1 MGMHPKLKS
10 ENFHE
15 FYNLIF
21 GVNKSSSIQYLL
33 DHGLIDNSH
42 VANWK
47 KHLSALEPSSPI
59 WFELHDHFKMK
70 IDAQITNGGH
80 ISSKSSLD
88 IIKNYKYASQIF
100 NSKIFSDDSNRGKI
114 ALDFGSGVYRPL
126 GVAALLYIN
135 GFDHVYAY
143 EPFPIK
149 LDFAIISFNEIL
161 KNIIE
166 NPNDFNI
173 SSISNE
179 ELLIRAKSLFVSN
192 LGGLL
197 SDFHSNNIK
206 KVRIGGISLISDIE
220 LIQDDQIDVHFSN
233 AVLEHV
239 SNMESNLNQLRRITT
254 NTSIGFHI
262 VDFLDHRYYDDP
274 TISPL
279 EKYYDGYLDEI
290 NGLTPS
296 ELENK
301 FTHNNWKIRKITTQ
315 TVPGQILTNDNRPL
329 ISRYSSYSESELLEH
344 INFYELNK

>member
-10 ENFHE
+10 KNFHD

-21 GVNKSSSIQYLL
+21 GVNKDRSIQYLL
-33 DHGLIDNSH
+33 DHKLIDASQ
-42 VANWK
+42 VANWTN
-47 KHLSALEPSSPI
+47 HLSALEPNSPI
-59 WFELHDHFKMK
+59 WFELQDHFKIN
-70 IDAQITNGGH
+70 IDAQIIKGGH

-100 NSKIFSDDSNRGKI
+100 NSKIFSDNSNRGKI

-161 KNIIE
+161 KNIID
-166 NPNDFNI
+166 NPADYNI
-173 SSISNE
+173 SSINND
-179 ELLIRAKSLFVSN
+179 ELLIRTKSLLVSN
-192 LGGLL
+192 LGELL
-197 SDFHSNNIK
+197 SDFYSNNTK
-206 KVRIGGISLISDIE
+206 KIRIGGISLISDIE
-220 LIQDDQIDVHFSN
+220 LIQDNIIDVHFSN

-254 NTSIGFHI
+254 PECIGFHI

-274 TISPL
+274 GISPL
-279 EKYYDGYLDEI
+279 EKYYDGHLDEI

-296 ELENK
+296 ELEKK
-301 FTHNNWKIRKITTQ
+301 FIENNWKIRKINTQ
-315 TVPGQILTNDNRPL
+315 TVPSHVITNDSRSI
-329 ISRYSSYSESELLEH
+329 ISRYSSFSQSELLEH
-344 INFYELNK
+344 INFYEFNK

>member
-10 ENFHE
+10 NNFHE

-21 GVNKSSSIQYLL
+21 GINKGPSIKYLL

-42 VANWK
+42 VANWE
-47 KHLSALEPSSPI
+47 KHLSVLKPSSPI
-59 WFELHDHFKMK
+59 WFELHDHFKIK
-70 IDAQITNGGH
+70 IDPQIINGGH

-100 NSKIFSDDSNRGKI
+100 NSKIFSDNSNRGKI
-114 ALDFGSGVYRPL
+114 ALDLGSGVYRPL

-149 LDFAIISFNEIL
+149 LDFAVISFNEIL
-161 KNIIE
+161 KNIFE
-166 NPNDFNI
+166 NPSDYNI

-179 ELLIRAKSLFVSN
+179 ELLIRAKSLLVSN
-192 LGGLL
+192 LGELL
-197 SDFHSNNIK
+197 SDFYSAKVKN
-206 KVRIGGISLISDIE
+206 VRIGGISLISDIE
-220 LIQDDQIDVHFSN
+220 LIQDNLIDVHFSN

-239 SNMESNLNQLRRITT
+239 SNMESNLDQLRRITT
-254 NTSIGFHI
+254 HNSIGFHI

-296 ELENK
+296 ELEKEIIENEW
-301 FTHNNWKIRKITTQ
+301 TIRKITTQ
-315 TVPGQILTNDNRPL
+315 TVPQQILTNDSRPL
-329 ISRYSSYSESELLEH
+329 ISRYSQFSESELLEH
-344 INFYELNK
+344 INFYELRK

>member
-21 GVNKSSSIQYLL
+21 GLNKDRSIKYLL
-33 DHGLIDNSH
+33 DHDLIDNSR
-42 VANWK
+42 VTNWK
-47 KHLSALEPSSPI
+47 DHLTALEPSSPV
-59 WFELHDHFKMK
+59 WFELHDHFKIN
-70 IDAQITNGGH
+70 IDAQIIKGGH

-88 IIKNYKYASQIF
+88 IIKNYKYASEIF
-100 NSKIFSDDSNRGKI
+100 NSKIFSENSNRGKI

-149 LDFAIISFNEIL
+149 LDFAVISFNEIL
-161 KNIIE
+161 KNIID
-166 NPNDFNI
+166 NPTEYNI
-173 SSISNE
+173 SLINND
-179 ELLIRAKSLFVSN
+179 ELMIRAKSLLVSN
-192 LGGLL
+192 FGNLL
-197 SDFHSNNIK
+197 SAFYSGNVK

-220 LIQDDQIDVHFSN
+220 LIQDNQIDVHFSN

-239 SNMESNLNQLRRITT
+239 SDMESNLNQLRRITT
-254 NTSIGFHI
+254 PTSVGFHI
-262 VDFLDHRYYDDP
+262 VDFLDHRYYDEP
-274 TISPL
+274 TFSPL

-296 ELENK
+296 ELENIFIK
-301 FTHNNWKIRKITTQ
+301 NNWKIRKITTQ
-315 TVPGQILTNDNRPL
+315 TVPLQILSNDSRPL
-329 ISRYSSYSESELLEH
+329 ISRYSSFSESELLEH
-344 INFYELNK
+344 INFYEFKR